1 MRALRSDESMCC
13 CIETRIHTHTHTYT
27 YTYNA
32 FSILGNAESFPDPPF
47 PQLLLLLL
55 LFGSFLSFGYG
66 DGKGQKKFHGPRS
79 G

>member
-13 CIETRIHTHTHTYT
+13 CIETRIHTYT

-32 FSILGNAESFPDPPF
+32 FSILGNAESFPDTPPF
-47 PQLLLLLL
+47 PLLLLL

-66 DGKGQKKFHGPRS
+66 DGKRQKEFHGSRS